1 MSMELIET
9 KCAGTVRRQEGSNP
23 RQSYEHQ
30 TDAMKCLSI
39 INQYDDFSTLVVL
52 PTGGGKTYTASSWLL
67 TNAIDKGKKVLWLA
81 HRQMLL
87 DQAAESFQ
95 QYATAETMPNKTSF
109 DFRIVSGASYH
120 DKLINIAKSD
130 DLLILSKDSVGR
142 NMNML
147 DNWLNGQQ
155 TLYLVVDE
163 AHHAI
168 ARTYRKVIDY
178 VRENVPHVKIIG
190 LTATPFRTADNERG
204 LLAKIFHDG
213 VIDGKAVK
221 NDVGI
226 AYRIGLKDLI
236 AKRILAKPTFD
247 IKIENDDEICETL
260 GLEALN
266 KIQNFDQLPDEIVE
280 KMAKSAT
287 RNKKIVDMYLKHKD
301 EFGQTIVF
309 VLNITHAIQLN
320 KVFTDAGVKSA
331 YVCSQITDRSTG
343 VVISKKENE
352 ENIAKYKSGEIQVLI
367 NVNILTEGV
376 DLPKTKTVILARPT
390 VSMTLMT
397 QMVGRAL
404 RGPAAGGTEDAYI
417 VPVIDNWSN
426 NCISWVSPESIFD
439 GDNDFKDDIENR
451 YKKYVRWIQIA
462 KIEEFANILNSSID
476 TSALEAL
483 PFEER
488 IPIGMYSFKY
498 VDDCTGE
505 DEGIDHFC
513 QVMVYDSTVDSYKTM
528 LSELP
533 ELFKTYNV
541 EDLNGLASVVDEM
554 EQQCAES
561 YFTDNMIP
569 PYDPR
574 DIINI
579 LKYYAYCGD
588 VPTFYTFDDVM
599 RERLDVTTIAK
610 RIVDSDMG
618 QRKKDAYLNS
628 IWEDGDQNIIRL
640 FFSREM
646 FFRNQVDIEINK
658 ISRPDL
664 YAKAIPNIDYGQVEL
679 ESLPLHELG
688 KYNPQLERELRE
700 GAFAKAKNAKGEYE
714 CKICGRAE
722 KTRRFF
728 QVDHKTPINKGG
740 KSVPENLQ
748 ILCRSCNARKSDK
761 L

>member
-1 MSMELIET
+1 MSLELIET

-331 YVCSQITDRSTG
+331 YVCSQITD
-343 VVISKKENE
+343 
-352 ENIAKYKSGEIQVLI
+352 
-367 NVNILTEGV
+367 
-376 DLPKTKTVILARPT
+376 
-390 VSMTLMT
+390 
-397 QMVGRAL
+397 
-404 RGPAAGGTEDAYI
+404 
-417 VPVIDNWSN
+417 
-426 NCISWVSPESIFD
+426 
-439 GDNDFKDDIENR
+439 
-451 YKKYVRWIQIA
+451 
-462 KIEEFANILNSSID
+462 
-476 TSALEAL
+476 
-483 PFEER
+483 
-488 IPIGMYSFKY
+488 
-498 VDDCTGE
+498 
-505 DEGIDHFC
+505 
-513 QVMVYDSTVDSYKTM
+513 
-528 LSELP
+528 
-533 ELFKTYNV
+533 
-541 EDLNGLASVVDEM
+541 
-554 EQQCAES
+554 
-561 YFTDNMIP
+561 
-569 PYDPR
+569 
-574 DIINI
+574 
-579 LKYYAYCGD
+579 
-588 VPTFYTFDDVM
+588 
-599 RERLDVTTIAK
+599 K
-610 RIVDSDMG
+610 R
-618 QRKKDAYLNS
+618 
-628 IWEDGDQNIIRL
+628 
-640 FFSREM
+640 
-646 FFRNQVDIEINK
+646 
-658 ISRPDL
+658 
-664 YAKAIPNIDYGQVEL
+664 
-679 ESLPLHELG
+679 
-688 KYNPQLERELRE
+688 
-700 GAFAKAKNAKGEYE
+700 
-714 CKICGRAE
+714 
-722 KTRRFF
+722 
-728 QVDHKTPINKGG
+728 
-740 KSVPENLQ
+740 
-748 ILCRSCNARKSDK
+748 
-761 L
+761 